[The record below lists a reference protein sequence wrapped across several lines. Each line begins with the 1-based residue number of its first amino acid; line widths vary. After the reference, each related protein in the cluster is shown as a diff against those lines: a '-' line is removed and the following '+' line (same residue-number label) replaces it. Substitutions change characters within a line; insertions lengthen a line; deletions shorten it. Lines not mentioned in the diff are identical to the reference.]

1 VGKIAMK
8 KKVMLDITGV
18 KVILN
23 IKKNKNKK
31 QKKLFFFI
39 KTTKTTYYKYIYEN
53 ISRRM
58 LII

>member
-1 VGKIAMK
+1 MK
-8 KKVMLDITGV
+8 KKVMLDITRV